1 MESSKEV
8 VTMPS
13 GWMPD
18 SRHDT
23 RMRLAWGAIDRRE
36 QVRRSAHEHRRQRTM
51 HRTVRRQVVRPAG

>member
-1 MESSKEV
+1 MQE
-8 VTMPS
+8 
-13 GWMPD
+13 

-23 RMRLAWGAIDRRE
+23 RMRSAWEAIDRRE

>member
-1 MESSKEV
+1 
-8 VTMPS
+8 MPS

-23 RMRLAWGAIDRRE
+23 RMRPSWAAIDRRE

-51 HRTVRRQVVRPAG
+51 HRTARRQMMRPTGTAHA